1 MSLVISRPQR
11 PTLTSRFIAL
21 LRQYFDVRRARAE
34 VERSRRQIAM
44 AVQMLAISKRASEQ
58 YETSLEK
65 LRSENKELKEQLI
78 LFTAIDPNAKC
89 PGCGAMEGTI
99 LAFQNHQLQT
109 AYIEHTCKQCKFK
122 WPEETVY
129 KDAGKAWKPE
139 DGEYMVPVPP
149 GGVRRG

>member
-11 PTLTSRFIAL
+11 ATLTSRLITL

-34 VERSRRQIAM
+34 VEKSRRQIAL
-44 AVQMLAISKRASEQ
+44 AVQMLAITKRSSDQFEN
-58 YETSLEK
+58 SLQK
-65 LRSENKELKEQLI
+65 LRDENKELKEQLI
-78 LFTAIDPNAKC
+78 QFAAVDPHAKC

-99 LAFQNHQLQT
+99 LAFQNHNSQT
-109 AYIEHTCKQCKFK
+109 AYIEHTCSVCKFR

-129 KDAGKAWKPE
+129 KDAGRVWKPS